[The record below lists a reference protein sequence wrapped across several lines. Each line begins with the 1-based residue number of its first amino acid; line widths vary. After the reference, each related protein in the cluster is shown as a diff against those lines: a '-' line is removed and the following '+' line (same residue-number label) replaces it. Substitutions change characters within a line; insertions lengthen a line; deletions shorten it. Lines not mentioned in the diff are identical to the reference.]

1 MEKHFVKFIPNAGL
15 GNQLYFFTYCNY
27 LKEVLGKDASLLV
40 FESHSNDNGDSFNKE
55 VRNPVLDIADSLG
68 IKIYKINSNWEFYQL
83 RWNKLPFYKS
93 VFSKILYVCE
103 EDEWAV
109 FNDLSKQKKYQINLH
124 TGYYQA
130 YQYLTENFR
139 QTLKTEINELD
150 TLSKYEISE
159 TDVAV
164 HIRRGD
170 FNKFPEIFN
179 LFGIS
184 YYKKALRVI
193 ENKISIGNV
202 YIFSDSFI
210 DIQEEIDFISQNYNV
225 ILVENQS
232 VLQDFRLLMKFCNYA
247 IGNSTFSWWAARLSD
262 CSNPLVVVPKDPI
275 KIIKQNSEPY
285 PKDWIIIEKLK
296 DV

>member
-27 LKEVLGKDASLLV
+27 LKEVLKKDVSLLIL
-40 FESHSNDNGDSFNKE
+40 ETHQNGNGDTLNKE
-55 VRNPVLDIADSLG
+55 VRNHALDIADSLG
-68 IKIYKINSNWEFYQL
+68 IKISKINSKWEFFLL

-93 VFSKILYVCE
+93 IFRKLLNIYE

-109 FNDLSKQKKYQINLH
+109 FTNPIGKKKYHINVH

-130 YQYLTENFR
+130 YQYLTDNFKHSLR
-139 QTLKTEINELD
+139 NKIIEQDPML
-150 TLSKYEISE
+150 KYEISE

-170 FNKFPEIFN
+170 FNRFPEIFN
-179 LFGIS
+179 LFGTN
-184 YYKKALRVI
+184 YYKNALSVI
-193 ENKISIGNV
+193 ENKISIGKV
-202 YIFSDSFI
+202 YIFSDCFS
-210 DIQEEIDFISQNYNV
+210 DIQEEIDFISENYNV

-232 VLQDFRLLMKFCNYA
+232 VMQDFRLLMKFDNYA
-247 IGNSTFSWWAARLSD
+247 IGNSTFSWWAVRLSD
-262 CSNPLVVVPKDPI
+262 CLNPLVVVPKSPL

-285 PKDWIIIEKLK
+285 PKDWVIIEN
-296 DV
+296 